1 MHVQRTLL
9 ARAVLS
15 ALAGVTTATY
25 AQQEQTLPEVTV
37 TATPFNAPETAQI
50 LAPARVLSGNEL
62 RNKLEG
68 SLGDTLSHELGVS
81 TSSFGAGSSRPIIRG
96 LGGPRVRI
104 MENGMGV
111 SDIST
116 ISEDHA
122 VGTESATARQI
133 EILRGP
139 AALLYGSGAIGGL
152 VNVVN
157 ERIPT
162 RIEERPTGEVE
173 ARYGTAD
180 KSKALSF
187 SVDGSAGQI
196 GLHVDGNVRNADD
209 YKIPGFA
216 VVGDPTSPSG
226 RLPNSYSRQR
236 SLGFGASHIGTWGH
250 IGASVGSFNSRY
262 GIPTEEGARID
273 LEQMRYDIDALVK
286 EPLAGFE
293 AFRVKFGYTDYEHT
307 EFDLESVP
315 ETDFSN
321 RSFDSRWEL
330 THKPVSGWR
339 GTFGLQTEN
348 TNFSALSVDGGPN
361 TVPATKSKSF
371 AGFIV
376 EEKQFGPIRV
386 NAGLRLEKVEREP
399 VTGQDRS
406 FNLSSYSVGGLW
418 TFAPGF
424 EFGPTLSIAQR
435 APSTEELYSS
445 GPHHATETFDRGNPL
460 LDKETSRNLELTL
473 QKTSGLVR
481 WKANIFQ
488 NKVKNF
494 VYGQITG
501 NLFDDEGNPGDEL
514 SERIYSQA
522 DATIRGAEAEVSYNA
537 RGQGVSTRA
546 FADTS
551 RGRLDGAG
559 NLPLQ
564 PATRIGVDVGYRQGA
579 WRSGATLIR
588 AQRQDRLA
596 SFETT
601 PTAGYTLLDANL
613 SYTQRYGASQIT
625 WFAIAKNLLNEEI
638 RLSTS
643 LLKDVA
649 PRPGRSLV
657 VGVRTQF

>member
-25 AQQEQTLPEVTV
+25 AQEEQTLPAVTV

-68 SLGDTLSHELGVS
+68 ALGDTLSNELGVS

-96 LGGPRVRI
+96 LGGPRVRV

-111 SDIST
+111 ADIST

-122 VGTESATARQI
+122 VGADPAIARQI

-162 RIEERPTGEVE
+162 RLEERPTGEVE
-173 ARYGTAD
+173 VRYGTAD
-180 KSKALSF
+180 KSKGVSM
-187 SVDGSAGQI
+187 SVDGAAGQI
-196 GLHVDGNVRNADD
+196 GLHVDASARNASD

-216 VVGDPTSPSG
+216 VLDNPTSPSG
-226 RLPNSYSRQR
+226 RLPQSYARQR
-236 SLGFGASHIGTWGH
+236 SLGFGASHVGTWGH
-250 IGASVGSFNSRY
+250 IGASIGAFNSRY
-262 GIPTEEGARID
+262 GIPTEEGAQID
-273 LEQMRYDIDALVK
+273 LEQMRYDIDALVN
-286 EPLAGFE
+286 EPLSGFDS
-293 AFRVKFGYTDYEHT
+293 FRVRFGYTDYKHT
-307 EFDLESVP
+307 EFDLDGVA

-321 RSFDSRWEL
+321 KSLDSRWEF
-330 THKPVSGWR
+330 THKPIGGWR
-339 GTFGLQTEN
+339 GTFGLQTES
-348 TNFSALSVDGGPN
+348 TDFSALSAEGGPN
-361 TVPATKSKSF
+361 TVPETNSKSF
-371 AGFIV
+371 AGFLV
-376 EEKQFGPIRV
+376 EEKEFGPVRI
-386 NAGLRLEKVEREP
+386 NAGLRLESVKREP
-399 VTGQDRS
+399 VTGQERS
-406 FNLSSYSVGGLW
+406 FDLSSYSVGGLW

-424 EFGPTLSIAQR
+424 EFGPTFSIAQR

-460 LDKETSRNLELTL
+460 LNKETSRNVELTL

-481 WKANIFQ
+481 WKTNIFQ
-488 NKVKNF
+488 NRVKDF

-522 DATIRGAEAEVSYNA
+522 DARIRGAEAEITYNA
-537 RGQGVSTRA
+537 RGQGMSARL

-564 PATRIGVDVGYRQGA
+564 PATRVGGDLGYSQGA
-579 WRSGATLIR
+579 WRSGVTVVH

-596 SFETT
+596 TFETS
-601 PTAGYTLLDANL
+601 PTLGYTLLNANL
-613 SYTQRYGASQIT
+613 SYTQRYGAQQVT
-625 WFAIAKNLLNEEI
+625 WFALAKNLLNEEI

-649 PRPGRSLV
+649 PRPGRSLI

>member
-68 SLGDTLSHELGVS
+68 SLGETLSHELGVS

-162 RIEERPTGEVE
+162 RLEEHPTGEVE

-196 GLHVDGNVRNADD
+196 GLHVDGSIRDARD

-216 VVGDPTSPSG
+216 VLGDPTSASG
-226 RLPNSYSRQR
+226 RLPNSYSRQN

-250 IGASVGSFNSRY
+250 IGASVSSFNSRY
-262 GIPTEEGARID
+262 GIPTEEGAQID

-286 EPLAGFE
+286 EPLAGFDS
-293 AFRVKFGYTDYEHT
+293 FRVKFGYTDYKHT
-307 EFDLESVP
+307 EFDLEGVA

-321 RSFDSRWEL
+321 EAFDSRWEL
-330 THKPVSGWR
+330 THKPIAGWR

-348 TNFSALSVDGGPN
+348 SDYSALSAEGGPN
-361 TVPATKSKSF
+361 TVPATKSRSF
-371 AGFIV
+371 AGFLV
-376 EEKQFGPIRV
+376 EEKEFGPVRV
-386 NAGLRLEKVEREP
+386 NAGLRVERTKREP

-406 FNLSSYSVGGLW
+406 FNLSSYSIGGLW

-424 EFGPTLSIAQR
+424 EFGPTFSIAQR

-445 GPHHATETFDRGNPL
+445 GPHHATETFDRGNAL

-473 QKTSGLVR
+473 QKTTGLVR

-488 NKVKNF
+488 NRVKNF

-522 DATIRGAEAEVSYNA
+522 DATIRGAEAEVTYNT
-537 RGQGVSTRA
+537 RGQGVSGRM

-564 PATRIGVDVGYRQGA
+564 PTTRIGVDVGYRQGA
-579 WRSGATLIR
+579 WRSGATLVR
-588 AQRQDRLA
+588 AQRQDRLT

-613 SYTQRYGASQIT
+613 SYTQRYGAQQVT
-625 WFAIAKNLLNEEI
+625 WFAIARNLLNEEI

-643 LLKDVA
+643 LLKNVA

-657 VGVRTQF
+657 LGVRTQF